1 MANENYLREILN
13 DQSLTVNQID
23 NLRMQRDRIERQ
35 LRNGIRG
42 TPKAYY
48 GGSYAKN
55 TMIRASYDLDIVL
68 FWPSDSPFSL
78 ENLYRTAKGVLD
90 SNWRTV
96 VEKKVGLELPFEGDF
111 HIDVIPG
118 KFSSKDENYAYL
130 YNNKTGGRFQ
140 TSIFVQVNYVK
151 KSKREDVIRLMKLW
165 KKRKDVPIKT
175 FILEICVIEG
185 CKGYDRSILESQLL
199 AAFEYIRDNIQN
211 TRIVDP
217 SNSNNIIS
225 DDLSIEQKNRI
236 RRLADQAIKAQN
248 WNQVFF

>member
-1 MANENYLREILN
+1 
-13 DQSLTVNQID
+13 
-23 NLRMQRDRIERQ
+23 
-35 LRNGIRG
+35 
-42 TPKAYY
+42 
-48 GGSYAKN
+48 
-55 TMIRASYDLDIVL
+55 MISASYDLDIVL
-68 FWPSDSPFSL
+68 YWPSDSLFSL
-78 ENLYRTAKGVLD
+78 ESLYRAAEGVLD
-90 SNWRTV
+90 RNWTKV
-96 VEKKVGLELPFEGDF
+96 VKKKVGLELPFKGDF

-140 TSIFVQVNYVK
+140 TSIYVQVKYVK
-151 KSKREDVIRLMKLW
+151 NSKREDVIRLMKLW

-175 FILEICVIEG
+175 FILESCVIEG
-185 CKGYDRSILESQLL
+185 CKGYDRSMLESQLL

-236 RRLADQAIKAQN
+236 RRLADQAIKAQS
-248 WNQVFF
+248 WSQVFF

>member
-1 MANENYLREILN
+1 MTNEDDLRGILN
-13 DQSLTVNQID
+13 DQGLTVNQMD

-35 LRNGIRG
+35 LRTGIRG

-68 FWPSDSPFSL
+68 YWPSDSPFSL

-130 YNNKTGGRFQ
+130 YNSKTGGRFQ
-140 TSIFVQVNYVK
+140 TSIYVQVDYVK
-151 KSKREDVIRLMKLW
+151 ESRRQDVIKLMKLW
-165 KKRKDVPIKT
+165 KKRKNVPIKT

-185 CKGYDRSILESQLL
+185 CKGYDRSKLEPQLL
-199 AAFEYIRDNIQN
+199 AAFRYLRDNIQN
-211 TRIVDP
+211 TRMLDP
-217 SNSNNIIS
+217 ANSNNIIS
-225 DDLSIEQKNRI
+225 NDLSRETKNRI
-236 RRLADQAIKAQN
+236 RNLAVQEIDAQY